1 MTRSGKR
8 SWIAEHPWEAFIV
21 LLLVIWAANQLI
33 PLLWMYSMSVKSD
46 IDVVRYPLRLVW
58 PPKLSNYPEAWTGE
72 RTGVNL
78 SLYFRNSAIVVPSS
92 LLLLVAVATLAG
104 YSFGRFEFPGRRS
117 LFLFLVSLI
126 AVPMHALIVP
136 LYAELKAF
144 GLINNFLGL
153 ILLYVT
159 SNLPF
164 SILIL
169 QSYFTTFPSDLEDAA
184 LIDGCNRFSTF
195 WRVAVPISK
204 GAISAIAIVNFIGMW
219 NEVLLAI
226 LVLWEDK
233 VRTMAPGLLG
243 YMAQYGET
251 RWGLIFA
258 GLSIV
263 TIPLIAFYVVFH
275 NNIMKGATL
284 GSYR

>member
-1 MTRSGKR
+1 MQRKR
-8 SWIAEHPWEAFIV
+8 SWIAEHPWQTAIIV
-21 LLLVIWAANQLI
+21 LLIFWAGNQLV
-33 PLLWMYSMSVKSD
+33 PLFWMFSMSLKTD
-46 IDVVRYPLRLVW
+46 MDVIRYPLKLVW
-58 PPKLSNYPEAWTGE
+58 PPRLLNYPEAWIGDT
-72 RTGVNL
+72 TGVTLN
-78 SLYFRNSAIVVPSS
+78 LYFLNSAIVVPSS
-92 LLLLVAVATLAG
+92 LLILVGSATLAG
-104 YSFGRFEFPGRRS
+104 YAFGRFDFYGRRV

-136 LYAELKAF
+136 LYAELRAF

-153 ILLYVT
+153 IFLYVT
-159 SNLPF
+159 STLPF

-169 QSYFTTFPSDLEDAA
+169 QSYFTTFPSELEDAA
-184 LIDGCNRFSTF
+184 LIDGCTRLGTF
-195 WRVAVPISK
+195 WRIALPISK
-204 GAISAIAIVNFIGMW
+204 GPISAIAIVNFIGMW

-226 LVLWEDK
+226 VVLWENK
-233 VRTMAPGLLG
+233 VRTVAPGLLG

-263 TIPLIAFYVVFH
+263 TVPLIAFYLIFH
-275 NNIMKGATL
+275 TNIMKGATL

>member
-1 MTRSGKR
+1 MQRKR
-8 SWIAEHPWEAFIV
+8 SWVAEHPWQAFII
-21 LLLVIWAANQLI
+21 LLLIIWAGNQLI
-33 PLLWMYSMSVKSD
+33 PLLWMFSMSLKTD
-46 IDVVRYPLRLVW
+46 MDVIRYPLKLVW
-58 PPKLSNYPEAWTGE
+58 PPRLLNYPEAWIGDT
-72 RTGVNL
+72 TGVTLN
-78 SLYFRNSAIVVPSS
+78 LYFLNSAIIVPSS
-92 LLLLVAVATLAG
+92 LFILVGSATLAG
-104 YSFGRFEFPGRRS
+104 YAFGRFDFYGRRP

-136 LYAELKAF
+136 LYAELRAF

-153 ILLYVT
+153 IFLYVT
-159 SNLPF
+159 STLPF

-184 LIDGCNRFSTF
+184 LIDGCTRLGTF
-195 WRVAVPISK
+195 LRIAVPISK
-204 GAISAIAIVNFIGMW
+204 GPISAIAIVNFIGMW

-226 LVLWEDK
+226 VVLWENK
-233 VRTMAPGLLG
+233 VRTVAPGLLG

-263 TIPLIAFYVVFH
+263 TVPLIAFYMIFH
-275 NNIMKGATL
+275 TNIMKGATL